1 MVFVYRQSE
10 SIFTY
15 YELMQT
21 VMNNATLKA
30 AAELHDPLNASLLCG
45 GGGVMAFG
53 DDVYASYWANVV
65 GGEIGSE
72 RGVNAVFF
80 DGYDKLCAFPFSHC
94 VACTSEH
101 APPHPARCILPPN
114 TLL

>member
-1 MVFVYRQSE
+1 MLFVYRQSE

-15 YELMQT
+15 YELMQA

-45 GGGVMAFG
+45 GGGIMAFSE
-53 DDVYASYWANVV
+53 DLYASYWADVV

-72 RGVNAVFF
+72 PGVNAVFF
-80 DGYDKLCAFPFSHC
+80 DGYDKLCVFTFARRS
-94 VACTSEH
+94 TSPRVH
-101 APPHPARCILPPN
+101 LRLCWP
-114 TLL
+114 